1 MLTVEKRTKKWGKW
15 LEGDVEVGIDSLFF
29 FFLFQVGTV
38 IMYLYADSS
47 NLVEKEVWLEQEWCP
62 GRRDLVGR

>member
-1 MLTVEKRTKKWGKW
+1 MGQVTRRGCGSRDRL
-15 LEGDVEVGIDSLFF
+15 SLFF